1 MKEIKVELADRS
13 YPVLVG
19 SGCLGRIEKYF
30 PESVRRVA
38 IVTQEQI
45 GIEIPFSKDFK
56 VFEIGKGEAAKSI
69 ETVIKLCREWVD
81 WGLTRSDIVI
91 GLGGG
96 MVTDVAAFAASIY
109 HRGLNVINVPTTLLG
124 MVDAAIGG
132 KTGVNLPE
140 GKNLIG
146 TFWQPKA
153 VICDIDTLRTLPER
167 EWKCGYGE
175 VAKYHFLGADD
186 MRESGLIDTVVEC
199 IKVKTSIVAEDERET
214 GNRAIL
220 NYGHTLAHALE
231 LENKFTLAHGEA
243 VAVGIRYA
251 AQVAFYLGRIGED
264 RVAYHEEI
272 LKHYGLQMKLGKRVD
287 IDRIISLFSKDKKS
301 MDGITFVLDGDL
313 GVEPVLVQDVN
324 ILMKAMEVVQ

>member
-56 VFEIGKGEAAKSI
+56 VFEIGKGETAKSI

-272 LKHYGLQMKLGKRVD
+272 LNHYGLQMKLGERVD

>member
-1 MKEIKVELADRS
+1 
-13 YPVLVG
+13 
-19 SGCLGRIEKYF
+19 
-30 PESVRRVA
+30 
-38 IVTQEQI
+38 
-45 GIEIPFSKDFK
+45 
-56 VFEIGKGEAAKSI
+56 
-69 ETVIKLCREWVD
+69 
-81 WGLTRSDIVI
+81 
-91 GLGGG
+91 
-96 MVTDVAAFAASIY
+96 
-109 HRGLNVINVPTTLLG
+109 
-124 MVDAAIGG
+124 
-132 KTGVNLPE
+132 
-140 GKNLIG
+140 
-146 TFWQPKA
+146 
-153 VICDIDTLRTLPER
+153 
-167 EWKCGYGE
+167 GYGE

-199 IKVKTSIVAEDERET
+199 IKVKTSIVAQDERET

-272 LKHYGLQMKLGKRVD
+272 LNHYGLQMKLGKRVD

>member
-1 MKEIKVELADRS
+1 MVFTQYDRDS
-13 YPVLVG
+13 NNKLNDLPKKCVDTGMGLE
-19 SGCLGRIEKYF
+19 RIHA
-30 PESVRRVA
+30 VV
-38 IVTQEQI
+38 
-45 GIEIPFSKDFK
+45 
-56 VFEIGKGEAAKSI
+56 
-69 ETVIKLCREWVD
+69 
-81 WGLTRSDIVI
+81 
-91 GLGGG
+91 
-96 MVTDVAAFAASIY
+96 
-109 HRGLNVINVPTTLLG
+109 
-124 MVDAAIGG
+124 
-132 KTGVNLPE
+132 E
-140 GKNLIG
+140 GKHDN
-146 TFWQPKA
+146 F
-153 VICDIDTLRTLPER
+153 
-167 EWKCGYGE
+167 
-175 VAKYHFLGADD
+175 
-186 MRESGLIDTVVEC
+186 
-199 IKVKTSIVAEDERET
+199 KTSIVAEDERET

-272 LKHYGLQMKLGKRVD
+272 LNHYGLQMKLGKRVD

>member
-19 SGCLGRIEKYF
+19 SGCLGRVEKYF

-38 IVTQEQI
+38 IVTQDQI

-56 VFEIGKGEAAKSI
+56 VFEIGTGETVKSI

-186 MRESGLIDTVVEC
+186 MRKSGLIDTVVEC
-199 IKVKTSIVAEDERET
+199 IKVKTSIVAKDERET

-272 LKHYGLQMKLGKRVD
+272 LNHYGLQMKLGKIAD
-287 IDRIISLFSKDKKS
+287 IDKIISLFFKDKKS

>member
-30 PESVRRVA
+30 PESARRVA

-56 VFEIGKGEAAKSI
+56 VFEIGKGETAKSI

-251 AQVAFYLGRIGED
+251 AQVAFHLGRIGED

-272 LKHYGLQMKLGKRVD
+272 LNHYGLQMKLEKRVD